1 MVSLLPVGKEK
12 ALGIGEVGERAV
24 VDAGKQLLPFD
35 VDGIGLV
42 KAHGPFLKVFVDVR
56 PECSVEVSTAN
67 GG

>member
-24 VDAGKQLLPFD
+24 ADAGKQLLPFD